1 LDNIPE
7 NESGYPEFHMF
18 GELPA
23 WGMFVRH
30 VDGLKMK
37 NISFSLE
44 EPDFRSAIVFEDV
57 QNLEV
62 DGLKLDAKGG
72 DKALVMRN
80 VEYISLSNV
89 KTDKEVIKEV
99 ICIEGCDKNVIKIRD

>member
-1 LDNIPE
+1 
-7 NESGYPEFHMF
+7 MF

-44 EPDFRSAIVFEDV
+44 EPDFRSAFVFDDV
-57 QNLEV
+57 KNLEV
-62 DGLKLDAKGG
+62 DGLELDAKGG

-80 VEYISLSNV
+80 VENVSFNNV
-89 KTDKEVIKEV
+89 KTNKEVIKEV
-99 ICIEGCDKNVIKIRD
+99 TCIGDCDKSTIKIEE